1 VSFSHG
7 SEQRERYRVAGGVS
21 ITAMDTKN
29 ADLSALR
36 IDRAERAPRS
46 TSVPRGVVVAAGA
59 LAVLATVAVFAAR
72 GIAGGVPVR
81 LAPATLVSPSQAN
94 VVVIASGYVVAQRKA
109 AVASKATG
117 RLVSLGVVEGDRVR
131 RGQVIARIEDSDVKA
146 QLAQA
151 QANLQLAR
159 ADLRDA
165 TQVLARQKILLDSN
179 HTSQEAYDAAEAR
192 HNRVLANIALAEAG
206 VTGAQV
212 ALENTVIRAP
222 FDGTVLTKNADMGEV
237 VAPLAGSALSKAA
250 VVTIADLGSL
260 QVEVDVAESSIEQVA
275 AGQPCEIVLDAYPDV
290 RYPGAVAKIV
300 PTADRA
306 KATVQVKVAFTR
318 YDGRVL
324 PDMSAKVH
332 FLPRETAA
340 ARADTQRVLT
350 VPQGAVVLRD
360 GKNVVYTVTSGRA
373 VEVPVIV
380 GRRVGRGVAVLQG
393 LAVGTPVIDSV
404 DDRVRRGVKIK
415 VQ

>member
-1 VSFSHG
+1 
-7 SEQRERYRVAGGVS
+7 
-21 ITAMDTKN
+21 MDTKN

-36 IDRAERAPRS
+36 IDRAERTPRS
-46 TSVPRGVVVAAGA
+46 TSVPRGVVAAAGA
-59 LAVLATVAVFAAR
+59 LAVLAAVAVVVAR

-117 RLVSLGVVEGDRVR
+117 RLVSLGVAEGDRVR

-159 ADLRDA
+159 ADLREA
-165 TQVLARQKILLDSN
+165 TQVLARQQILLDSN

-237 VAPLAGSALSKAA
+237 VAPLAASALSKAA

-306 KATVQVKVAFTR
+306 KATVQVKVAFRR
-318 YDGRVL
+318 YDARVL

-332 FLPRETAA
+332 FLPRETPA